1 MRKKGG
7 LRNLAITAIWFLI
20 AVGVLLAVG
29 QKLGVSSVES
39 VISIA
44 KEKAVYYS
52 KCIPAGDCG
61 LVAIIDDLDNSNPD
75 LNISNPSGP
84 DSSGNNGNATSNDN
98 TTISKETKGYRGPIK
113 GEPYVNEA
121 GIVHKNE
128 ILLKLENVN
137 IVEKAEDVEYS
148 RAEWKHWSGTEGRS
162 CWNTREEILHRDAKP
177 GTIVYV
183 DKQMNVTEDY
193 NEACAIGRPVEIDGK
208 LRVDTENSGEW
219 IDPYSGRKITSSSD
233 IDIDHIIPLSYA
245 ASHGG
250 QKWDEDLK
258 EQFANDPD
266 NLLATSAKENRA
278 KGDKGPS
285 EYMPPYSAYHCQYAK
300 SFTYVADKYDLS
312 ITKADYET
320 LKKVL
325 QSCQY

>member
-1 MRKKGG
+1 MKKKGG
-7 LRNLAITAIWFLI
+7 LSNLAITAIWFLI
-20 AVGVLLAVG
+20 AVGVLLAIG
-29 QKLGVSSVES
+29 QMLGVN
-39 VISIA
+39 SIENFIDLA

-52 KCIPAGDCG
+52 ECIPAGDCG
-61 LVAIIDDLDNSNPD
+61 LGAVIDKADNSEPDLD
-75 LNISNPSGP
+75 PSDPSDPSVP
-84 DSSGNNGNATSNDN
+84 DSSTTSNDN
-98 TTISKETKGYRGPIK
+98 TVINRETKGYRGPVK

-128 ILLKLENVN
+128 ISLKLENVN
-137 IVEKAEDVEYS
+137 IIEKAEDVEYS
-148 RAEWKHWSGTEGRS
+148 RADWKHWSGTEGRS

-193 NEACAIGRPVEIDGK
+193 NKACAIGRPVEIDGK
-208 LRVDTENSGEW
+208 LRVDTKNSGEW
-219 IDPYSGRKITSSSD
+219 VDPYSGRKITSSSD

-245 ASHGG
+245 AKHGG
-250 QKWDEDLK
+250 QEWDEDLK

-300 SFTYVADKYDLS
+300 SFTYVADKYNLS

-320 LKKVL
+320 LQEVL